1 MWLQYVPN
9 AITVVRIALVPVF
22 ILALNDRDYST
33 ALIVFAVAGV
43 SDSLDGFIAKHFNLA
58 TRVGAILD
66 PVADKLL
73 LVSAYIMLAVVGHL
87 PLWLVLTVGF
97 RDLMIVGGYLVYS
110 SIGPVPMRP
119 TALSKFN
126 TFMQITLVVVV
137 LTQQAGLL
145 PLASLDWY
153 LMYVVFATTVSS
165 GLHYIWIWGVK
176 RHGDTAELP
185 EDGAERRR

>member
-9 AITVVRIALVPVF
+9 AITVLRIALVPVF
-22 ILALNDRDYST
+22 ILALNDREYFT
-33 ALIVFAVAGV
+33 ALVVFAVAGV
-43 SDSLDGFIAKHFNLA
+43 SDSLDGFIAKQFNLA

-73 LVSAYIMLAVVGHL
+73 LVSAYIMLVVVGHL

-110 SIGPVPMRP
+110 SLGPVQMRP
-119 TALSKFN
+119 TYLSKFN
-126 TFMQITLVVVV
+126 TLMQITLVVVV

-145 PLASLDWY
+145 PLLSLDWY
-153 LMYVVFATTVSS
+153 LMYVVFATTVTSA
-165 GLHYIWIWGVK
+165 LHYVWIWGVK
-176 RHGDTAELP
+176 RHGDTA
-185 EDGAERRR
+185 GSSTNAAERRR

>member
-22 ILALNDRDYST
+22 ILALNDREYFT
-33 ALIVFAVAGV
+33 ALIVFVIAGV
-43 SDSLDGFIAKHFNLA
+43 SDSLDGFIAKQFNLT

-97 RDLMIVGGYLVYS
+97 RDLMIVGGYLVYNS
-110 SIGPVPMRP
+110 LGPVQMRP
-119 TALSKFN
+119 TYLSKFN

-137 LTQQAGLL
+137 LVQQAGLL
-145 PLASLDWY
+145 PLPTLHWY
-153 LMYVVFATTVSS
+153 LMYMVFVTTVTSA
-165 GLHYIWIWGVK
+165 LLYVWIWGVK
-176 RHGDTAELP
+176 RHGDTPGSQANSV
-185 EDGAERRR
+185 ERRR